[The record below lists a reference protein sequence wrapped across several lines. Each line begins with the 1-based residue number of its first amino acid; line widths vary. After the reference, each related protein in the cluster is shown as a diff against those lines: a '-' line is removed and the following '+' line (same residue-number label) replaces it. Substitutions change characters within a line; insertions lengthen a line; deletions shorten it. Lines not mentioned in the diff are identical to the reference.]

1 MTKITSSSE
10 AIGAHR
16 LSGVGPLEASAE
28 RKGLTGARF
37 LSGFPVPVSPPDG
50 VSAVGVPRA
59 IRINPV
65 GIKRVQAAL
74 PAG

>member
-1 MTKITSSSE
+1 MLRVLTALPFTL
-10 AIGAHR
+10 ALGTPR
-16 LSGVGPLEASAE
+16 D
-28 RKGLTGARF
+28 TGARF